1 VTTGFRVSRDASFVR
16 AGVQI
21 VRGFSSRGGPSA
33 GYLAMPT
40 PRTCMSGWALPE
52 RPNADA
58 SHASGEDG
66 MGTEAVCKIML
77 GTGR

>member
-1 VTTGFRVSRDASFVR
+1 MTTGFRVSRDASFVR
-16 AGVQI
+16 AGRRSCADS
-21 VRGFSSRGGPSA
+21 VRAGGPSA
-33 GYLAMPT
+33 GYLAMPA

-58 SHASGEDG
+58 SLASDEDG